1 MPSPRGVTS
10 RTTGLR
16 GIGIGASGACGAWTG
31 YVCAAWGAGGG
42 GNVGFVD
49 AGDGSRL
56 AKPCDVVAGP
66 MPRAVEAADDSVSG
80 SIIMVAACAAS
91 CGIAGRVAGSGGMGG
106 NGCCARGGSTTSV
119 GDCGVVNGGS
129 GASPAGGGTLGAR
142 RDGGAGGTTD
152 EP

>member
-31 YVCAAWGAGGG
+31 YVCGTTYVCAACGAGGG

-66 MPRAVEAADDSVSG
+66 MPRAGEAADDSVSG
-80 SIIMVAACAAS
+80 AIIMVAACAP
-91 CGIAGRVAGSGGMGG
+91 
-106 NGCCARGGSTTSV
+106 SV
-119 GDCGVVNGGS
+119 PP
-129 GASPAGGGTLGAR
+129 PAGLA
-142 RDGGAGGTTD
+142 
-152 EP
+152 